1 MMKKVYIN
9 CRFGTVQPEYNGTRS
24 PRKEEGFVFTTVK
37 ENPITSIRAKTVPVR
52 VGASQASVSWK
63 VNCCVWVKENMTFPK
78 CLSYTTQW

>member
-1 MMKKVYIN
+1 MMKKSILIAALGLFSLN
-9 CRFGTVQPEYNGTRS
+9 ITHKT
-24 PRKEEGFVFTTVK
+24 PRKKRDSSLPLLRKTLLHPLRT
-37 ENPITSIRAKTVPVR
+37 KTVPVR